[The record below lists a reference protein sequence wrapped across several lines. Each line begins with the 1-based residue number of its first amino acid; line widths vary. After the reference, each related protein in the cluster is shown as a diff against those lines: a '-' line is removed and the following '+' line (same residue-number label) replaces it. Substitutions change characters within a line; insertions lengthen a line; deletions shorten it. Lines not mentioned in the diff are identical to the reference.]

1 MSHHKKKLLQRVTK
15 LRRHEHHPVLHHVHR
30 KYGISRRTLFYMK
43 EYGPRSHVAHV
54 IIRESVKILIIA
66 SIISSIGGISLQ
78 SMGDKIYSIVPLLIL
93 VPAMNNMVGDFGCI
107 VSSKFTTMLYLGKV
121 GQKWWRS
128 RHLHNL
134 FFVILITS
142 FIMSVFI
149 GVAASVIAYWQGFS
163 LSFEVFLKILTIAVF
178 SNLILVAVVF
188 CVSIIGGLGI
198 YGKKEDPNNFLIP
211 IATSVA
217 DLLNLVIFAV
227 LVGMFF

>member
-1 MSHHKKKLLQRVTK
+1 MSHFRKALKKVMK
-15 LRRHEHHPVLHHVHR
+15 LRRHEHHPILHHVHR
-30 KYGISRRTLFYMK
+30 RYGISRKTLFYMK

-54 IIRESVKILIIA
+54 IVRESLKILILA
-66 SIISSIGGISLQ
+66 SVISSIGGISLQ
-78 SMGDKIYSIVPLLIL
+78 LMEGKLLAIIPLLIL
-93 VPAMNNMVGDFGCI
+93 IPAMNNMVGDFGCI

-121 GQKWWRS
+121 GGRWWRS
-128 RHLHNL
+128 RHLHKL
-134 FFVILITS
+134 FLVILMSS

-149 GVAASVIAYWQGFS
+149 GVAASVIGYWRG
-163 LSFEVFLKILTIAVF
+163 SFLTFEIFLKILAIAVL
-178 SNLILVAVVF
+178 SNLILVGVIF
-188 CVSIIGGLGI
+188 CVSIIGGLRI

>member
-1 MSHHKKKLLQRVTK
+1 MSHRKKLLQKVTK
-15 LRRHEHHPVLHHVHR
+15 VRRHEHHPVLHNVHR

-54 IIRESVKILIIA
+54 IVRESLKILVLA
-66 SIISSIGGISLQ
+66 SIISSIGGIS
-78 SMGDKIYSIVPLLIL
+78 MESITAQLLVITPLLIL
-93 VPAMNNMVGDFGCI
+93 MPAMNDMVGDFGCI

-121 GQKWWRS
+121 NRKWWRS
-128 RHLHNL
+128 RHLHTL
-134 FFVILITS
+134 FLVILFTS
-142 FIMSVFI
+142 FLTSVFI

-163 LSFEVFLKILTIAVF
+163 LTFDVFLKILSIAVL
-178 SNLILVAVVF
+178 SNLIIVAIIF
-188 CVSIIGGLGI
+188 CISIIGGLGI

-211 IATSVA
+211 ITTSVA

>member
-1 MSHHKKKLLQRVTK
+1 MTRKRMLERVRK
-15 LRRHEHHPVLHHVHR
+15 VRRHEHHPVLHHVHR
-30 KYGISRRTLFYMK
+30 KYGISRKTLFYIK

-54 IIRESVKILIIA
+54 IVRESIKILIIA

-78 SMGDKIYSIVPLLIL
+78 FMQDKILVIIPLLIL

-121 GQKWWRS
+121 GRKWWRS
-128 RHLHNL
+128 RHLHRL
-134 FFVILITS
+134 FLIILVSS

-149 GVAASVIAYWQGFS
+149 GVAASVISYWQGFQ
-163 LSFEVFLKILTIAVF
+163 LSFEVFLKILAIAVL
-178 SNLILVAVVF
+178 SNLILVGAIF

-198 YGKKEDPNNFLIP
+198 YRKNEDPNNFLIP

-217 DLLNLVIFAV
+217 DLLNLVIFAI